1 MNRPLQRIRNGAT
14 ALVVIFIVAVAGYRL
29 LDWNGDRTL
38 LDDIWLVVI
47 TISTVGY
54 GEKSTL
60 DPARQI
66 WTMFVIL
73 FGLTASG
80 YTIGGLLQLMTA
92 GEIQRALGVRRMIR
106 EIGKLQNHVI
116 ICGYGRVGKILAD
129 HLTRQRQEFVIV
141 EIDAAKATEAEAA
154 GHLSIAGDALEELS
168 LKSAGIQRAKVLVTA
183 LPSDADNVFVTLTA
197 RNLNATL
204 TIIARGEH
212 PSTQKKLHQAGANRT
227 VMTSALGARWMATM
241 ITRPSAVEF
250 LELVADT
257 HILDAE
263 LDEITLVPE
272 HKLVGQTIGQVV
284 ANWPH
289 TLLIVAVKEAA
300 GKMTFRPDSNYEL
313 KPGDTVILL
322 GEGEAIRQ
330 FRQREE
336 V

>member
-1 MNRPLQRIRNGAT
+1 MNRPLQRIRTGAI

-29 LDWNGDRTL
+29 LDRQGDRTL
-38 LDDIWLVVI
+38 LDDVWLVVI

-60 DPARQI
+60 DPARQV

-106 EIGKLQNHVI
+106 EIGKLHGHVI
-116 ICGYGRVGKILAD
+116 ICGYGRVGRILAD
-129 HLTRQRQEFVIV
+129 HLTRQKQEFVIV
-141 EIDAAKATEAEAA
+141 EREEAKAAEAEEA
-154 GHLSIAGDALEELS
+154 GHLAITGDALEEKALMA
-168 LKSAGIQRAKVLVTA
+168 AGIERAKALVTA

-197 RNLNATL
+197 RNLNAGL

-212 PSTQKKLHQAGANRT
+212 PDTQKKLHQAGANRT
-227 VMTSALGARWMATM
+227 VMTTAIGARWIASM

-263 LDEITLVPE
+263 LDEIELSPG
-272 HKLVGQTIGQVV
+272 HKLAGQTVGQIV
-284 ANWPH
+284 AGWPH

-300 GKMTFRPDSNYEL
+300 GRMTFRPDSNYQL
-313 KPGDTVILL
+313 KPNDIVILL
-322 GEGEAIRQ
+322 GESEAIRQ
-330 FRQREE
+330 FRIRERI
-336 V
+336 